1 MAFRNAV
8 SAVQWRRGGVVVV
21 WVWCQLNAIQF
32 RAAELKL
39 QCASSGESGVE

>member
-1 MAFRNAV
+1 
-8 SAVQWRRGGVVVV
+8 VV

-39 QCASSGESGVE
+39 QCASSGESRVEWSSEGRVKRVGE